1 MCETNVESYAVN
13 ADEFYLL
20 FNHDNEID
28 QLTFDEMRKQEVRR
42 SFQMCCCFLHV
53 AHTHTCMLLSH
64 LGALSVHTCTN
75 FVLKYFFNPFF
86 CFALL

>member
-1 MCETNVESYAVN
+1 MWNRCVETVVCETNVESYAVN

-53 AHTHTCMLLSH
+53 AHTHMHASFSSWRTFSAYMHKLCIE
-64 LGALSVHTCTN
+64 V
-75 FVLKYFFNPFF
+75 FF
-86 CFALL
+86 